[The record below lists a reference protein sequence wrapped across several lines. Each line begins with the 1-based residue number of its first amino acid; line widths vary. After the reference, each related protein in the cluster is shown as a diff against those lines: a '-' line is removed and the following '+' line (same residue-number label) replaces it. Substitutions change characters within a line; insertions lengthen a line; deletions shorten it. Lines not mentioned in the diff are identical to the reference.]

1 MITLGALQSQYDNMM
16 PCEADYDDERVE
28 QIVDDY
34 LREWSAADLLE
45 ILSGNIL
52 EGVNEA
58 LEREA
63 IKQCK
68 QEIAEAQ
75 AEWEYNQRCWGEEEE

>member
-1 MITLGALQSQYDNMM
+1 MVTLAALQSQYDAML
-16 PCEADYDDERVE
+16 PYEDGYDDERVE

-34 LREWSAADLLE
+34 LTEWSAADLLE

-52 EGVNEA
+52 RGAEEA

-68 QEIAEAQ
+68 QEAAEAQ
-75 AEWEYNQRCWGEEEE
+75 AEYEYNLRTWDE

>member
-1 MITLGALQSQYDNMM
+1 MITLGALQSQYDNML
-16 PCEADYDDERVE
+16 PYDDDYDDARVE

-34 LREWSAADLLE
+34 LSNWSAADLLE

-52 EGVNEA
+52 GGAVA
-58 LEREA
+58 AIEREA

-75 AEWEYNQRCWGEEEE
+75 AEYEYNLRTWND

>member
-1 MITLGALQSQYDNMM
+1 MVTLGALQSQYDAML
-16 PCEADYDDERVE
+16 PYEDDYDDARVE

-34 LREWSAADLLE
+34 LSNWSAADLLE

-52 EGVNEA
+52 GGAVAA

-75 AEWEYNQRCWGEEEE
+75 AEYEYNLRTWND

>member
-1 MITLGALQSQYDNMM
+1 MVTLGALQSQYDNMLDDDM
-16 PCEADYDDERVE
+16 DYDDARVE
-28 QIVDDY
+28 QIVEDY
-34 LREWSAADLLE
+34 LKEWSAADLLE
-45 ILSGNIL
+45 ILGGNIL

-68 QEIAEAQ
+68 QEAAEAQ
-75 AEWEYNQRCWGEEEE
+75 AEYEYNLRTWDE

>member
-1 MITLGALQSQYDNMM
+1 MITLGALQSQYDNMLDDDM
-16 PCEADYDDERVE
+16 DYDDERVE

-34 LREWSAADLLE
+34 LSNWSAADLLE
-45 ILSGNIL
+45 ILSRNIL
-52 EGVNEA
+52 GGAVAA

-68 QEIAEAQ
+68 QEAAEAQ
-75 AEWEYNQRCWGEEEE
+75 AEYEYNLRTWDE

>member
-28 QIVDDY
+28 QIVEDY
-34 LREWSAADLLE
+34 LKEWSAADLLE
-45 ILSGNIL
+45 ILSGKIL
-52 EGVNEA
+52 EGAEA
-58 LEREA
+58 ALKSEA
-63 IKQCK
+63 IKQNK

-75 AEWEYNQRCWGEEEE
+75 AEYEYNLRTWND

>member
-1 MITLGALQSQYDNMM
+1 MITLGALQSRYDAMLDDGM
-16 PCEADYDDERVE
+16 DYDDERVE
-28 QIVDDY
+28 QIVEDY
-34 LREWSAADLLE
+34 LKEWSAADLLE

-52 EGVNEA
+52 EGVEKA

-75 AEWEYNQRCWGEEEE
+75 AEYEYNLRTWND

>member
-1 MITLGALQSQYDNMM
+1 MATLNSLQNQHDAMLDDDM
-16 PCEADYDDERVE
+16 DYDDSRVE
-28 QIVDDY
+28 QIIEDY
-34 LREWSAADLLE
+34 LKKWSAADLLE
-45 ILSGNIL
+45 ILSGKVL
-52 EGVNEA
+52 EGVEEA

-75 AEWEYNQRCWGEEEE
+75 AEYEYNLRVWND

>member
-1 MITLGALQSQYDNMM
+1 MITLGALQSQYDAMLDDDM
-16 PCEADYDDERVE
+16 DYDDERVE
-28 QIVDDY
+28 QIVDNY
-34 LREWSAADLLE
+34 LKEWSAADLLE

-68 QEIAEAQ
+68 QEAAEAQ
-75 AEWEYNQRCWGEEEE
+75 AEYEYNLRTWTD

>member
-1 MITLGALQSQYDNMM
+1 MITLGALQSQYDNML
-16 PCEADYDDERVE
+16 PYEDDYDDERVE

-34 LREWSAADLLE
+34 LKEWSAADLLE

-58 LEREA
+58 LEQVA
-63 IKQCK
+63 INQCK

-75 AEWEYNQRCWGEEEE
+75 AEYEYNLRTWND

>member
-1 MITLGALQSQYDNMM
+1 MITLGTLQSQYDSMLDDDM
-16 PCEADYDDERVE
+16 DYDDERVE
-28 QIVDDY
+28 QIVDNY
-34 LREWSAADLLE
+34 LKEWSAADLLE

-52 EGVNEA
+52 RGAEEA

-68 QEIAEAQ
+68 QEAAEAQ
-75 AEWEYNQRCWGEEEE
+75 AEYEYNLRTWND

>member
-1 MITLGALQSQYDNMM
+1 MVTLAALQNQYDNML
-16 PCEADYDDERVE
+16 PDDDDYDDERVE
-28 QIVDDY
+28 QIVDNY
-34 LREWSAADLLE
+34 LKEWSAADLLE

-52 EGVNEA
+52 RGAEEA

-68 QEIAEAQ
+68 QEAAEAQ
-75 AEWEYNQRCWGEEEE
+75 AEYEYNLRTWND

>member
-1 MITLGALQSQYDNMM
+1 MITLGALQSQYDNMLDDDM
-16 PCEADYDDERVE
+16 DYNDARVE
-28 QIVDDY
+28 QIIDEY
-34 LREWSAADLLE
+34 LKEWSAADLLE

-75 AEWEYNQRCWGEEEE
+75 AEYEYNLRTWDE

>member
-28 QIVDDY
+28 QIVEDY
-34 LREWSAADLLE
+34 LKEWSAADLLE

-68 QEIAEAQ
+68 QEAAEAQ
-75 AEWEYNQRCWGEEEE
+75 AEYEYNLRTWDE

>member
-1 MITLGALQSQYDNMM
+1 MITLGALQRQYDAML
-16 PCEADYDDERVE
+16 PYEDDYDDARVE

-34 LREWSAADLLE
+34 LKEWSAADLLE

-52 EGVNEA
+52 RGAEEA
-58 LEREA
+58 IEREA

-75 AEWEYNQRCWGEEEE
+75 SEYEYNLRKWDE

>member
-1 MITLGALQSQYDNMM
+1 MVTLGALQSQYDNMLDDDM
-16 PCEADYDDERVE
+16 DYDDARVE
-28 QIVDDY
+28 NIIEEY

-68 QEIAEAQ
+68 QEAAEAQ
-75 AEWEYNQRCWGEEEE
+75 AEYEYNLRTWDE

>member
-1 MITLGALQSQYDNMM
+1 MVTLGALQSQYDNMLDDDM
-16 PCEADYDDERVE
+16 DYDDERVE

-34 LREWSAADLLE
+34 LKEWSAADLLE
-45 ILSGNIL
+45 ILTGNIL

-75 AEWEYNQRCWGEEEE
+75 AEYEYNLRTWND

>member
-1 MITLGALQSQYDNMM
+1 MITLGALQSQYDNMLDDDM
-16 PCEADYDDERVE
+16 DYDDERVE

-34 LREWSAADLLE
+34 LSNWSAADLLE

-52 EGVNEA
+52 RGAEEA

-68 QEIAEAQ
+68 QEAAEAQ
-75 AEWEYNQRCWGEEEE
+75 AEYEYNLRTWDE

>member
-1 MITLGALQSQYDNMM
+1 MITLGALQSQYDAMLDDDM
-16 PCEADYDDERVE
+16 DYDDARVE
-28 QIVDDY
+28 QIVEDY
-34 LREWSAADLLE
+34 LKEWSAADLLE

-52 EGVNEA
+52 EGVNES

-75 AEWEYNQRCWGEEEE
+75 AEYEYNLRVWND

>member
-1 MITLGALQSQYDNMM
+1 MITLGALQSQYDAML
-16 PCEADYDDERVE
+16 PYEDDYDDERVE
-28 QIVDDY
+28 QIVDNY
-34 LREWSAADLLE
+34 LKEWSAADLLE

-68 QEIAEAQ
+68 QEAAEAQ
-75 AEWEYNQRCWGEEEE
+75 AEYEYNLRTWDE

>member
-1 MITLGALQSQYDNMM
+1 MVTLGALQSQYDAML
-16 PCEADYDDERVE
+16 PYEDDYDDERVE

-34 LREWSAADLLE
+34 LKEWSAADLLE

-58 LEREA
+58 LEQEA
-63 IKQCK
+63 IRQCK
-68 QEIAEAQ
+68 KEIAEAQ
-75 AEWEYNQRCWGEEEE
+75 AEYEYNLKTWND

>member
-1 MITLGALQSQYDNMM
+1 MVTLGALQSRYDAML
-16 PCEADYDDERVE
+16 PCEADYDDARVE

-34 LREWSAADLLE
+34 LKEWSAADLLE

-58 LEREA
+58 LKREA

-68 QEIAEAQ
+68 QEISEAQ
-75 AEWEYNQRCWGEEEE
+75 AEYEYNLRTWND

>member
-1 MITLGALQSQYDNMM
+1 MATLNSLQSRYDAML
-16 PCEADYDDERVE
+16 DDDTSSFDERVE
-28 QIVDDY
+28 KIVEGY
-34 LREWSAADLLE
+34 MKEWSAADLLE

-75 AEWEYNQRCWGEEEE
+75 AEYEYNLRTWNDE

>member
-1 MITLGALQSQYDNMM
+1 MITLGALQSQYDAML

-28 QIVDDY
+28 QIVEGY
-34 LREWSAADLLE
+34 LKEWSAADLLE

-58 LEREA
+58 LKSEA
-63 IKQCK
+63 IKQNK

-75 AEWEYNQRCWGEEEE
+75 AEYEYNLRTWND

>member
-1 MITLGALQSQYDNMM
+1 MVTLGALQSQYDAML
-16 PCEADYDDERVE
+16 PYEEDYDDARVE
-28 QIVDDY
+28 QIVEDY
-34 LREWSAADLLE
+34 LKEWSAADLLE
-45 ILSGNIL
+45 ILSGKIL

-68 QEIAEAQ
+68 QEAAEAQ
-75 AEWEYNQRCWGEEEE
+75 AEYEYNLRTWND

>member
-1 MITLGALQSQYDNMM
+1 MITLGALQSQYDNML

-28 QIVDDY
+28 QIIDDY
-34 LREWSAADLLE
+34 LKEWSAADLLE
-45 ILSGNIL
+45 ILTGNIL
-52 EGVNEA
+52 EGVEEA

-75 AEWEYNQRCWGEEEE
+75 AEYEYNQRTWND

>member
-1 MITLGALQSQYDNMM
+1 MITLGALQSQYDNMLDDDM
-16 PCEADYDDERVE
+16 DYDDERVE

-34 LREWSAADLLE
+34 LSNWSAADLLE

-52 EGVNEA
+52 GGAVAA

-68 QEIAEAQ
+68 QEAAEAY
-75 AEWEYNQRCWGEEEE
+75 AEYEYNLRTWDE

>member
-1 MITLGALQSQYDNMM
+1 MVTLGVLQSQYDNMLDDDM
-16 PCEADYDDERVE
+16 DYDDERVE

-34 LREWSAADLLE
+34 LKEWSAADLME

-52 EGVNEA
+52 DGVNEA
-58 LEREA
+58 LNREA

-68 QEIAEAQ
+68 REIAEAQ
-75 AEWEYNQRCWGEEEE
+75 AEYEYNLRTWND

>member
-1 MITLGALQSQYDNMM
+1 MVTLGALQSQYDAML
-16 PCEADYDDERVE
+16 PYEDDYDDERVE
-28 QIVDDY
+28 QIVDGY
-34 LREWSAADLLE
+34 LKEWSAADLLE

-58 LEREA
+58 LNREA

-68 QEIAEAQ
+68 QEAAEAQ
-75 AEWEYNQRCWGEEEE
+75 AEYEYNLRTWND

>member
-1 MITLGALQSQYDNMM
+1 MITLGALQSQYDAML
-16 PCEADYDDERVE
+16 PYEDDYDDERVE

-34 LREWSAADLLE
+34 LKEWSAADLLE

-63 IKQCK
+63 IKQNK

-75 AEWEYNQRCWGEEEE
+75 AEYEYNLRTWND